1 MCTYRVVSLK
11 TNTLLLVFLVA
22 VLLAAVQRGAAADRA
37 GSKGKTAAAN
47 PAVKLVPLVPKV
59 DFGPR
64 PLKGSL
70 EHSEV
75 LPPVKKELQTG
86 AVFNAAVLPKVPL
99 DEDWFWIPA
108 WRAGTWRSQS
118 DILTYYKN
126 FRTGEEHKG
135 KFPRTFV
142 SVVYKGFQKDRT
154 GQIWEYRAAPYV
166 QMAGGGGFREVQI
179 IKENKPVYVSN
190 QKITMYLRG
199 TSVRVD
205 PRSNRIMATEQW
217 ESLQTFQP
225 AGNNRVTC
233 TGSTKFFDP
242 QGRPSYI
249 QKNTA
254 TFTRVA
260 PFKPINSV
268 QGKDLR
274 TSFRKFLVQHK
285 LDRLVPQ

>member
-1 MCTYRVVSLK
+1 MRLK
-11 TNTLLLVFLVA
+11 TNSLLLVFLMA
-22 VLLAAVQRGAAADRA
+22 VLLAAVQRGAVADRA

-59 DFGPR
+59 DFGPK
-64 PLKGSL
+64 PLTGSL

-99 DEDWFWIPA
+99 NEDWFWIPA

-118 DILTYYKN
+118 DTLTYYKN
-126 FRTGEEHKG
+126 FKTGEEHKG
-135 KFPRTFV
+135 KFPRPFV

-166 QMAGGGGFREVQI
+166 QMAGGSGFTEVQI
-179 IKENKPVYVSN
+179 IKENKPVYVSDR
-190 QKITMYLRG
+190 KITMYLRG

-205 PRSNRIMATEQW
+205 PRSKRIMATEQW

-233 TGSTKFFDP
+233 AGSTKFFDP

-274 TSFRKFLVQHK
+274 TSFCKFLVQHK